1 MSLNN
6 SVPESPEVIL
16 LCGISGSGKTHYA
29 KELEKQGYRRLS
41 ADEIAWAQHGRNL
54 VTMPLE
60 RQRAVYMQANMELLV
75 QLERALAD
83 RRNTVVDSTLC
94 SRQKRDVMRN
104 LCRQFGVEPKLIFLQ
119 ADKAL
124 LRRRLDARKG
134 LDANDQPVS
143 MARLECFCAGFQPP
157 EPDEHPEVIP
167 QK

>member
-1 MSLNN
+1 
-6 SVPESPEVIL
+6 
-16 LCGISGSGKTHYA
+16 
-29 KELEKQGYRRLS
+29 
-41 ADEIAWAQHGRNL
+41 
-54 VTMPLE
+54 MPLE

-143 MARLECFCAGFQPP
+143 MARLECST
-157 EPDEHPEVIP
+157 PDFSRPSPMNIP
-167 QK
+167 K